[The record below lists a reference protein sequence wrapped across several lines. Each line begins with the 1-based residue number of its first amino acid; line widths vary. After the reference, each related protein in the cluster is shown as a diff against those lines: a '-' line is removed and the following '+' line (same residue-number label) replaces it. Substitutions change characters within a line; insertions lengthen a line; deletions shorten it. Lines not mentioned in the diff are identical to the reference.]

1 LTNPY
6 FFDYVG
12 LKFHQKEMTFGMKK
26 ALAINIL
33 LLAELLLLAL
43 SLGLRTGR
51 PSFLGDLS

>member
-1 LTNPY
+1 M
-6 FFDYVG
+6 
-12 LKFHQKEMTFGMKK
+12 EK

-51 PSFLGDLS
+51 PSFLGEM